1 VRLEQRR
8 LLAELQRKGRP
19 VATIVYSLAG
29 EGRGHATRT
38 RTVIEALQREH
49 RIIVLA
55 PGVAHQL
62 LADAYCRSDRV
73 TVHAIP
79 GLQFQY
85 RGKRLDYLRSCCLA
99 VPFLWRMRSW
109 IDRIAGLLREEK
121 PDLAITDFEPLLP
134 RAAERCGVPYLSFDH
149 QHCLLVND
157 LSHLPWLLR
166 CKAWLLAP
174 SVRLFYRRQRRTIVS
189 SFYQPPLKPHVRH
202 VTQTGTLLR
211 PEILRSRSVPGESVL
226 VYMRRF
232 LHDNLLDALRRC
244 GRPVKIYGLEP
255 RPPQDGI
262 EFCQVDERNFLQD
275 LSRCYAV
282 ISNAGNQLVGEA
294 FYLKKPFLALPES
307 GNFEQ
312 AINAHFVRESGG
324 GDWISCEKLDASFLR
339 QFLDKVPVYRE
350 QICSESVV
358 GNAKALETIRA
369 ELAAIQGSTTW
380 SRVPQ
385 AA

>member
-1 VRLEQRR
+1 M
-8 LLAELQRKGRP
+8 AK
-19 VATIVYSLAG
+19 IIYSLAG

-38 RTVIEALQREH
+38 RTVVEALQREH

-62 LADAYCRSDRV
+62 LAKAYAGSDRV
-73 TVHAIP
+73 TVHEIP

-109 IDRIAGLLREEK
+109 TDRIAELLRKEQ

-149 QHCLLVND
+149 QHSLLVHD
-157 LSHLPWLLR
+157 LSQLPWRLR
-166 CKAWLLAP
+166 WKAWLLAP

-189 SFYQPPLKPHVRH
+189 SFYQPPLKPQAGC

-211 PEILRSRSVPGESVL
+211 PEILHSDPLPGESVL

-232 LHDNLLDALRRC
+232 LHDNLLDALQRC
-244 GRPVKIYGLEP
+244 GRPVKVYGLEP
-255 RPPQDGI
+255 RPRLDQI
-262 EFCQVDERNFLQD
+262 EFCQVEERRFLQD
-275 LSRCYAV
+275 LIGCYAV
-282 ISNAGNQLVGEA
+282 VSNAGNQLVGESL
-294 FYLKKPFLALPES
+294 YLKKPFLALPER

-312 AINAHFVRESGG
+312 SINAHFVRESGG
-324 GDWISCEKLDASFLR
+324 GDWLPCHQLDAPALQR
-339 QFLDKVPVYRE
+339 FLDRVPVYQR
-350 QICSESVV
+350 QIRSESVV
-358 GNAKALETIRA
+358 GNTKALETIRA
-369 ELAAIQGSTTW
+369 ELAAILGSNAP
-380 SRVPQ
+380 SVAHQ